1 MIIAYYNTPEDQR
14 PSRNEFA
21 KSINHSSR
29 AVKERY
35 EKYLSSCRE
44 FTEEECDQLVYYAQK
59 YNNSWVTI
67 SKKFFNKKFSSH
79 VLRDKFKSLMK
90 RNQNIISSQN
100 KRNQNIISSQ
110 NIETINDD
118 SNNSAD
124 VIADIFDENVDDFWD
139 EIIDDFCNG
148 PIDF

>member
-100 KRNQNIISSQ
+100 
-110 NIETINDD
+110 IETINDD

-139 EIIDDFCNG
+139 EIIDDFCNE
-148 PIDF
+148 PIVF

>member
-79 VLRDKFKSLMK
+79 V
-90 RNQNIISSQN
+90 NQNIISSQN
-100 KRNQNIISSQ
+100 ERNQNIISSQ

-139 EIIDDFCNG
+139 EIIDDFCNE
-148 PIDF
+148 PIVF